1 LSHSAAQLDLQFLW
15 RLKLHITH
23 SL

>member
-15 RLKLHITH
+15 RLKFHITH